1 MILIIQAAPSELQSP
16 ITTYSVFYL
25 VGCCYKQQN
34 RHTPTFLGSGSASA
48 AGAAM
53 AMARTEART
62 ARVSFMVMVM
72 VSGDQRLED
81 SCPRPGL
88 CFIPPCFS
96 EFPERQIF
104 LVSGKLS
111 GQAPPCTALPS
122 GFCLRS
128 SVWNQVRGRSRF
140 LN

>member
-1 MILIIQAAPSELQSP
+1 
-16 ITTYSVFYL
+16 
-25 VGCCYKQQN
+25 
-34 RHTPTFLGSGSASA
+34 
-48 AGAAM
+48 M
-53 AMARTEART
+53 AMARTEARM
-62 ARVSFMVMVM
+62 ARVSFMVM

-111 GQAPPCTALPS
+111 GQAPPCTCTA
-122 GFCLRS
+122 
-128 SVWNQVRGRSRF
+128 QRF
-140 LN
+140 LFAVECVESSKG

>member
-1 MILIIQAAPSELQSP
+1 
-16 ITTYSVFYL
+16 
-25 VGCCYKQQN
+25 
-34 RHTPTFLGSGSASA
+34 
-48 AGAAM
+48 M

-62 ARVSFMVMVM
+62 AMVSFMVMVM

-128 SVWNQVRGRSRF
+128 SVGRKQVRGRCRV
-140 LN
+140 LNLTSLAQLKTGFAMMLISSTNKPRDGYGIGLLVSHRKNKF